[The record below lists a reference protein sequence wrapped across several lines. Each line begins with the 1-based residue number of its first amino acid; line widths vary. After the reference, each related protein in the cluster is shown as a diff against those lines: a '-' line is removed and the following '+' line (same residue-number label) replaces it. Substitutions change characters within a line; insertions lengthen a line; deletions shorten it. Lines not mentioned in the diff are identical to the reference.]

1 MMTLTS
7 AIRRLT
13 LVIALALVA
22 PHAGAQELSTNVEY
36 KFVNARVG
44 ASGALEITA
53 SKTSS
58 EHDFDF
64 LTGKWTMHNKR
75 LKERL
80 KNSHDWVEFESSS
93 DNLGPILNGI
103 GNIDFY
109 RTMYGAVGNKPYEG
123 LTVRL
128 FDPKTRLWSLYW
140 VASDKGVMDPPVV
153 GSFEGNIGFFYTR
166 DTYNGIPIIMAFRWD
181 KTDPNNPIWSQAFS
195 TDNGK
200 TWEMNF
206 TNISHRVK

>member
-1 MMTLTS
+1 MTSIPCATRS
-7 AIRRLT
+7 
-13 LVIALALVA
+13 LVFIAGVAVAAL
-22 PHAGAQELSTNVEY
+22 PGQAQELSTNIEY
-36 KFVNARVG
+36 KFVNARLG
-44 ASGALEITA
+44 ANGTLEITA
-53 SKTSS
+53 SKASS

-80 KNSHDWVEFESSS
+80 KNSHEWAEYESTS
-93 DNLGPILNGI
+93 DNFGPILNGI
-103 GNIDFY
+103 GNMDIY
-109 RTMYGAVGNKPYEG
+109 RTMYGAVGGKPYEG

-153 GSFEGNIGFFYTR
+153 GSFEGNIGYFYTR
-166 DTYNGIPIIMAFRWD
+166 DTYNGMPIIMAFRWD
-181 KTDPNNPIWSQAFS
+181 RTDSDNPIWSQAFS

-200 TWEMNF
+200 TWEVNM
-206 TNISHRVK
+206 TNISHRAR

>member
-1 MMTLTS
+1 MMTLPS
-7 AIRRLT
+7 AVRS
-13 LVIALALVA
+13 LALLA
-22 PHAGAQELSTNVEY
+22 LLAATIHSARPQELSTNIEY
-36 KFVNARVG
+36 KFVNARVN

-64 LTGKWTMHNKR
+64 LAGKWTMHNKR

-80 KNSHDWVEFESSS
+80 KNSHEWVEYEATDENF
-93 DNLGPILNGI
+93 GPILNGI
-103 GNIDFY
+103 GNMDIF
-109 RTMYGAVGNKPYEG
+109 RTTYNTMGGKPYEG

-140 VASDKGVMDPPVV
+140 VDSNKGVMDPPVV
-153 GSFEGNIGFFYTR
+153 GSFEGPIGFFYTR
-166 DTYNGIPIIMAFRWD
+166 DTYNGTPIIMAFRWD

-206 TNISHRVK
+206 TNISHRAK

>member
-1 MMTLTS
+1 MHRAS
-7 AIRRLT
+7 FAVSSLT
-13 LVIALALVA
+13 LVALIALGA
-22 PHAGAQELSTNVEY
+22 PRLRAQELSTTIEY

-44 ASGALEITA
+44 ANGALEITA

-80 KNSHDWVEFESSS
+80 KNSHEWLEFESTS
-93 DNLGPILNGI
+93 DNPGPILNGI
-103 GNIDFY
+103 GNMEIS
-109 RTMYGAVGNKPYEG
+109 RTMFGAFGNKPYEG

-128 FDPKTRLWSLYW
+128 FDTKTSLWSLYW

-153 GSFEGNIGFFYTR
+153 GSFEGPIGFFYTR

-206 TNISHRVK
+206 TNISHHAK

>member
-1 MMTLTS
+1 MKTS
-7 AIRRLT
+7 PSALRC
-13 LVIALALVA
+13 LALVA
-22 PHAGAQELSTNVEY
+22 VLGFSATRGRAQELSTNVEY
-36 KFVNARVG
+36 KFVNARVN

-64 LTGKWTMHNKR
+64 LAGKWTMHNKR

-80 KNSHDWVEFESSS
+80 KNSHDWVEYEATDENFGSI
-93 DNLGPILNGI
+93 LGGL
-103 GNIDFY
+103 GNMDIF
-109 RTMYGAVGNKPYEG
+109 RTMYNTVGGKPYEG

-140 VASDKGVMDPPVV
+140 VDSNKGVMDPPVV

-181 KTDPNNPIWSQAFS
+181 RTDPNNPIWSQAFS